1 MHNISHGTR
10 SQVNSKTTR
19 KKLYLKLKTKRGK
32 KMANPRALL
41 FFSVW
46 SGGLFLL
53 FCFVFVVVVCLLVC
67 LFLLRS
73 QIALKLLTTQ

>member
-1 MHNISHGTR
+1 MT
-10 SQVNSKTTR
+10 
-19 KKLYLKLKTKRGK
+19 
-32 KMANPRALL
+32 NPRALL

-53 FCFVFVVVVCLLVC
+53 FCFVFVVVRLFVC